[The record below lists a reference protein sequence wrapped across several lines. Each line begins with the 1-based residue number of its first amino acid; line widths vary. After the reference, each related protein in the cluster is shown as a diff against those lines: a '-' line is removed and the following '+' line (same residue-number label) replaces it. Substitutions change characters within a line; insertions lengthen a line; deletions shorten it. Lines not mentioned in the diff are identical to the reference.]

1 MSLEEKLQELGLKLP
16 EAPVPVGSYR
26 PVLES
31 GGFAFLSGQISK
43 TADGKLLEGTLGKEL
58 QLEDGLKAAEAAAL
72 NVVSIAKNLIDLERI
87 EKLVRVVGYVQVTP
101 DFTDIHKV
109 MNGASDLFLKLF
121 EDNGLHARSAVGVA
135 SLPLNA
141 AVEVE
146 ATFKLK
152 D

>member
-1 MSLEEKLQELGLKLP
+1 MTVQEKLQKLGLKLP
-16 EAPVPVGSYR
+16 EAPAPVGSYR

-43 TADGKLLEGTLGKEL
+43 TADGVLLEGTLGKEL
-58 QLEDGLKAAEAAAL
+58 ALDDGLKAAQAAAL
-72 NVVSIAKNLIDLERI
+72 NVVSIAQNLINLERI

-109 MNGASDLFLKLF
+109 MNGASDLFLELF

-141 AVEVE
+141 AVEIE

-152 D
+152 E

>member
-1 MSLEEKLQELGLKLP
+1 MSLEEKLQKLGLKLP